1 MARVSLKVQS
11 QASFV
16 STEGILADI
25 HKNPNEAFTLRLQR
39 LVGWLCLLPI
49 GGIIVG
55 LMRWRAGYR
64 VLKHREIRQ
73 QFRDIALSRQPLLV
87 CSNHLTMI
95 DSVILMWALAS
106 IGCYARNYRLFCW
119 NLPAAENTKKKKSWR
134 FITYISKC
142 ILVDRLGDAE
152 HTNGI
157 LNTVCRLLQ
166 RGNLVMLFP
175 EGTRSRSG
183 RVDLESV
190 TYGVGKI
197 LQEIPDCRVLCAY
210 LRGEGQETYSDFPK
224 RGEVFSV
231 ELEVIRPESS
241 HSGLRGARDQS
252 RQVIAKLKEM
262 EDRHFAAFE
271 TGNHR

>member
-1 MARVSLKVQS
+1 MARLSLKVQS
-11 QASFV
+11 QAGLV
-16 STEGILADI
+16 SAEGALAGI
-25 HKNPNEAFTLRLQR
+25 HKSPNEAFTLRLQR
-39 LVGWLCLLPI
+39 FLGRLCLLPI
-49 GGIIVG
+49 GGIIIG

-64 VLKHREIRQ
+64 VLKHQEIRQ
-73 QFRDIALSRQPLLV
+73 QFRDIALSKQPLLV

-106 IGCYARNYRLFCW
+106 IGCYACNYRLFCW

-134 FITYISKC
+134 FVTYISKC
-142 ILVDRLGDAE
+142 ILVDRLGDTE
-152 HTNGI
+152 HTNSI
-157 LNTVCRLLQ
+157 LDTVCGLLR
-166 RGNLVMLFP
+166 RGDLVMLFP

-197 LQEIPDCRVLCAY
+197 LQEIPDCQVLCAY
-210 LRGEGQETYSDFPK
+210 LRGAGQETYSDFPK
-224 RGEVFSV
+224 RNEVFSV
-231 ELEVIRPESS
+231 ELEVMKPESN

-271 TGNHR
+271 TRDDR